1 LRLLVIIDVGL
12 ESIKSNK
19 DSITEGRTGVL
30 LDKAGE
36 YDFVS
41 KHPLIV
47 GWLMNGVSVGEF
59 NSSTCAVI
67 DLGFSSV
74 MTQLI
79 HHQHGAVIE
88 VIAVD
93 GTADVESYFPD
104 YGDLMNDDC
113 GKVVRL
119 SELLDSLPKLYV
131 ESKKYTDRV
140 TVRTNKD
147 QIGYL
152 EKIGGG
158 NVSEGARKLIEWAA
172 RKKPDLS

>member
-1 LRLLVIIDVGL
+1 MIDVGL
-12 ESIKSNK
+12 ELIKSNK
-19 DSITEGRTGVL
+19 DSITEGCTGVL
-30 LDKAGE
+30 LDRAGE

-47 GWLMNGVSVGEF
+47 GWLMSGVSIGEF
-59 NSSTCAVI
+59 NASTCAVI

-88 VIAVD
+88 VIAID
-93 GTADVESYFPD
+93 GTADVEDFP
-104 YGDLMNDDC
+104 GDTISDDC
-113 GKVVRL
+113 GNVVLL
-119 SELLDSLPKLYV
+119 SDLLNSLPKLYV
-131 ESKKYTDRV
+131 EPKKYTARV
-140 TVRTNKD
+140 TVRTSDD

-152 EKIGGG
+152 EKIGSG

-172 RKKPDLS
+172 RKKPALS